1 MRHAAAQ
8 LEGAIGSVVLT
19 GALAA
24 INGIRAA
31 RERQEADRVAAG
43 IVRLDAEL
51 AVAQSIGAAAEA
63 EVATLRTALVSA
75 RTQVVALEEEID
87 DLLDEIAALRAENA
101 RLRAAR

>member
-1 MRHAAAQ
+1 MSHVAAQ
-8 LEGAIGSVVLT
+8 LKGVVGSVVFT

-31 RERQEADRVAAG
+31 RERRDADRVAAN
-43 IVRLDAEL
+43 IRRLDAER
-51 AVAQSIGAAAEA
+51 AVAYAVGAAAEA
-63 EVATLRTALVSA
+63 EAATLRTALVSA
-75 RTQVVALEEEID
+75 RTQVAALEEEID